1 MMSRR
6 INRGRTSP
14 SHTSH
19 RSVPQIGA
27 LQAAS
32 TTQKMACF
40 KVSTAAIR
48 SARLSVF
55 KIIQKSDYL
64 KSPLASAR
72 GLNLAKTLE
81 SRRHKAL
88 IALLI
93 ERREALGMT
102 QTQLADRLG
111 EYQSFVARLESGQR
125 RVDVVEFLEL
135 AEALGLD
142 AGKALAAVRKV
153 G

>member
-1 MMSRR
+1 
-6 INRGRTSP
+6 
-14 SHTSH
+14 
-19 RSVPQIGA
+19 
-27 LQAAS
+27 
-32 TTQKMACF
+32 
-40 KVSTAAIR
+40 
-48 SARLSVF
+48 
-55 KIIQKSDYL
+55 
-64 KSPLASAR
+64 
-72 GLNLAKTLE
+72 LNLAKTLG

-125 RVDVVEFLEL
+125 RVDVVEFLTL
-135 AEALGLD
+135 AEVLGFD